1 MTRSLMA
8 LVGLSSGLL
17 FGAGLVVSGMT
28 DPAKI
33 HGFLDFT
40 GSWDPTLA
48 FVMAGAIAVH
58 FAAYRLIR
66 GRRAPMLG
74 GSFQIP
80 TRRDIDAKL
89 LAGAALFG
97 LGWGLGGYCPGPAVT
112 ALTTGAP
119 SVAAFV
125 AAMLGASWLA
135 GRAESALATR
145 RATAVTNETKAGER
159 HGNADLGGNR
169 AVSSTL

>member
-1 MTRSLMA
+1 VTRALMA
-8 LVGLSSGLL
+8 IVGLSSGLL

-28 DPAKI
+28 DPAKVQ
-33 HGFLDFT
+33 GFLDFT

-58 FAAYRLIR
+58 FTAYRLIR
-66 GRRAPMLG
+66 GRRAPVLG
-74 GSFQIP
+74 GNFQIP
-80 TRRDIDAKL
+80 TRKDIDAKL

-112 ALTTGAP
+112 ALSTGAP
-119 SVAAFV
+119 SVVAFV

-135 GRAESALATR
+135 GRAETFMATR
-145 RATAVTNETKAGER
+145 RDRAVTDENKPSEGRER
-159 HGNADLGGNR
+159 ANMGGNH